1 MLNKKSNAGTAADS
15 STYDEVI
22 NVRQTIAK
30 PNVSGSLL
38 LYELMQVAAIKNE
51 DGMPV
56 ISYVDKPNGGSV
68 AYLRHDAVVKKLNSM
83 MDTSFPSADD
93 AGVIAVQISEIVE
106 PQLTAQEQS
115 FFIAGFIEC
124 VKWLS
129 GRCNDR

>member
-1 MLNKKSNAGTAADS
+1 M
-15 STYDEVI
+15 
-22 NVRQTIAK
+22 
-30 PNVSGSLL
+30 
-38 LYELMQVAAIKNE
+38 
-51 DGMPV
+51 
-56 ISYVDKPNGGSV
+56 

>member
-1 MLNKKSNAGTAADS
+1 MQNSKSQAGTNAEQSNDFEVSIS
-15 STYDEVI
+15 S
-22 NVRQTIAK
+22 QTIAK

-38 LYELMQVAAIKNE
+38 LYELMQVAGIKNE

-56 ISYVDKPNGGSV
+56 VSFVDKPNGGSV

-83 MDTSFPSADD
+83 METSFPSADD
-93 AGVIAVQISEIVE
+93 AGVVAVQISEIVE
-106 PQLTAQEQS
+106 PKLTAQEQS

>member
-1 MLNKKSNAGTAADS
+1 
-15 STYDEVI
+15 
-22 NVRQTIAK
+22 
-30 PNVSGSLL
+30 
-38 LYELMQVAAIKNE
+38 MQVAAIKNE

-56 ISYVDKPNGGSV
+56 VSYVDKPNGGSV
-68 AYLRHDAVVKKLNSM
+68 AYLRHDVVVNRLNGMIES
-83 MDTSFPSADD
+83 SFPSADD
-93 AGVIAVQISEIVE
+93 AGIVAVQISENVT